1 MSNTVVIG
9 GGLMGC
15 AAAWELSKAGQKI
28 TLLEAQNET
37 YTVGSSLGNS
47 RITRCLEH
55 QNSILSYLQILSIQK
70 SKELISFLNA
80 QQTGVNHNMEEI
92 YKTSPITSIYEKHT
106 QSNSVDSLQY
116 NKSLCDYLVAEKE
129 EAFEKLA
136 LTIDEAEI
144 VFQEYKEYSGTFN
157 PQKLIEKLSL
167 GIKLSNNEILYQHK
181 VLDLVKNEN
190 GYSIEV
196 LDGAQN
202 TTITL
207 KATKVIVA
215 GGAWSAEIL
224 KNIAPYF
231 RKLLKPKSVF
241 NSYFKINDRVYK
253 GFSKDQRV
261 KITSF
266 MPIFYRY
273 TDRFYAMIDNFNA
286 DEPPIFK
293 TGCDAFQR
301 RIKQIDDAWDLEPSP
316 EVVAKNKNHLHYY
329 FKMLNIS
336 IDLKDIELIENKAC
350 VYTISTNEK
359 PFVTQLISTNNHI
372 DENAVVIAGLSGL
385 GAKGSLGYGY
395 VATQLLL
402 KNMDTDPMFLKT
414 MDELS
419 TSRLLEELK
428 ILNL

>member
-1 MSNTVVIG
+1 MGNIVVIG

-15 AAAWELSKAGQKI
+15 AAAWELSKAGEKVI
-28 TLLEAQNET
+28 LLEAQSEEYST
-37 YTVGSSLGNS
+37 GSSIGNS

-55 QNSILSYLQILSIQK
+55 QGSILSYLQILSIQK
-70 SKELISFLNA
+70 SKELISFLNT
-80 QQTGVNHNMEEI
+80 QQVSADHTMEEI
-92 YKTSPITSIYEKHT
+92 YKTFPVTSIYEKNT
-106 QSNSVDSLQY
+106 QSNSVDSLVY
-116 NKSLCDYLVAEKE
+116 DENLCDYLIAEKA
-129 EAFEKLA
+129 EALEKLA
-136 LTIDEAEI
+136 ISIDETEI
-144 VFQEYKEYSGTFN
+144 IFQEYKEYSGIFN
-157 PQKLIEKLSL
+157 PKKLIEKLRL
-167 GIKLSNNEILYQHK
+167 GIKLSSNEILYQHK
-181 VLDLVKNEN
+181 VVDLVKNEN

-196 LDGAQN
+196 LDEAQN
-202 TTITL
+202 KTSTL
-207 KATKVIVA
+207 KAAKVIVA
-215 GGAWSAEIL
+215 SGAWSAEIL

-241 NSYFKINDRVYK
+241 NSYFKINDRVYN
-253 GFSKDQRV
+253 GFSKDQRD
-261 KITSF
+261 KIVSF

-273 TDRFYAMIDNFNA
+273 TDRFYAMIDNFNV
-286 DEPPIFK
+286 DESPIFK

-301 RIKQIDDAWDLEPSP
+301 RIKQIDEAWDLEPSP

-336 IDLKDIELIENKAC
+336 IDLNDIELIENKAC

-402 KNMDTDPMFLKT
+402 KNIDKDPMFLKT